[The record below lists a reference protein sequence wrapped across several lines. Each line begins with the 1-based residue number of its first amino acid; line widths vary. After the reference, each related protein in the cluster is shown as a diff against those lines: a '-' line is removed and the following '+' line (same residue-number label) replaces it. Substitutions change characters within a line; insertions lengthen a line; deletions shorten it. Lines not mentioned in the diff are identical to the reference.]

1 MIELCFTERRRR
13 YYNIVYLD
21 EDQQADPIN
30 EDQPNDEHG
39 NVVQMK
45 GGTESNQVIIWVVM
59 L

>member
-45 GGTESNQVIIWVVM
+45 GGTESNQVII
-59 L
+59 